1 MLRCQLL
8 QYGFRLGDLTSLR
21 HILRPKDAVYDASQ
35 VYCNPVL
42 GSRNR

>member
-21 HILRPKDAVYDASQ
+21 HILRPEDAVYDVSQ
-35 VYCNPVL
+35 VYCNPGL